1 MAVRVINHQRED
13 GTWTGMVAVI
23 GREPGIGNQDG
34 TCLGLGN
41 QLGSPHITMDGI
53 IMDGDESV
61 AAVAIQV
68 GRHPCEIVWGAAL

>member
-41 QLGSPHITMDGI
+41 QLGSPHI
-53 IMDGDESV
+53 IMDGVKESSCSCRISGLSV
-61 AAVAIQV
+61 HGESI
-68 GRHPCEIVWGAAL
+68 GLLS

>member
-23 GREPGIGNQDG
+23 GKEPGIGNQDG

-41 QLGSPHITMDGI
+41 QLGSPNI
-53 IMDGDESV
+53 IMDGV
-61 AAVAIQV
+61 K
-68 GRHPCEIVWGAAL
+68 